1 MQSNNIISVLTNAA
15 AGIVIGEVA
24 GTLAKEDKVI
34 RIPFFILYALCFTA
48 IYTVGAVFFVLVY
61 LAKGFF
67 VPWLGLAVAVMAMSF
82 SVVAVLFVLN
92 QLKRLKNK
100 SKQKTQ
106 VSKVEVGD
114 KPSWATAST
123 SMIFQEILRAMMG
136 KGRTFSVPFFV
147 VYAFCFTVVYKAG
160 FLLWLALLGAGQA
173 LLWWWLTA
181 VTMTVSVSSAL
192 LVTFSDKFDDFSRR

>member
-100 SKQKTQ
+100 SKQK
-106 VSKVEVGD
+106 VKINEAEVEV

-123 SMIFQEILRAMMG
+123 SMIFQEILRTMMG
-136 KGRTFSVPFFV
+136 REDIFRAV
-147 VYAFCFTVVYKAG
+147 FCGICVLFYCG
-160 FLLWLALLGAGQA
+160 L
-173 LLWWWLTA
+173 
-181 VTMTVSVSSAL
+181 
-192 LVTFSDKFDDFSRR
+192 